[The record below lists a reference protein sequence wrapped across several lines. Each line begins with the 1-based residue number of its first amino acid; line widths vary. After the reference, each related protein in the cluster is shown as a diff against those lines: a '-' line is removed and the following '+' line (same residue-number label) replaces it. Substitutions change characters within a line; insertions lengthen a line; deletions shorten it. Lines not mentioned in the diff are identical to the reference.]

1 MLSSHVTSNL
11 DQWVEDGFIDIAQRE
26 SFAQLLENAVQDAYD
41 KGLSQ
46 SDNDGGYD
54 DGYDYG
60 YDCGW
65 SDGYES
71 AKAENAADRDEW
83 FEQGWAEA
91 LLEHGIEE

>member
-11 DQWVEDGFIDIAQRE
+11 DQWVEDGFINIAQRE
-26 SFAQLLENAVQDAYD
+26 AFAQLMENAVQDAYED
-41 KGLSQ
+41 GFSQ

-54 DGYDYG
+54 DGYD
-60 YDCGW
+60 
-65 SDGYES
+65 DGYNEGLASFES
-71 AKAENAADRDEW
+71 KRDEW